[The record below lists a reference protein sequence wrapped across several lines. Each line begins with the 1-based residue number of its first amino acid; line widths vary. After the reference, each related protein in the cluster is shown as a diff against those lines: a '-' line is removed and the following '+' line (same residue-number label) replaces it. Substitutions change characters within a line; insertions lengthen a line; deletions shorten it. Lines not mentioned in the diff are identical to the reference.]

1 MRFLRLLTNLADRH
15 RHAAF
20 HNKHCSQ
27 FCTQCATVNSNC
39 CCRLV
44 VVVGT
49 LCVYSYVFRL
59 SCTRLG
65 QWAIGYVTG
74 DGQILQTIPQNKSLC
89 QALLDG
95 QREGL

>member
-1 MRFLRLLTNLADRH
+1 LVSGQLI
-15 RHAAF
+15 
-20 HNKHCSQ
+20 
-27 FCTQCATVNSNC
+27 
-39 CCRLV
+39 V
-44 VVVGT
+44 VVVVVVVVVVIEVVVVVVVVVVT
-49 LCVYSYVFRL
+49 VCLYSYVFRL